1 FDLYYPSYGDT
12 YPTYSGA
19 IGMTYEKGG
28 INAGLVVT
36 TNEGE
41 PLTLKDRLTHHF
53 TTAMSTIEI
62 SSVNATRLV
71 DEFEKYF
78 KENLNAPAAPYKSY
92 IIRADN
98 HPDKLKKLT
107 TWLATHHIQFGHGVA
122 KPLRGFDYQAQSV
135 NAFSLSSD
143 DIVINIYQPKGRLV
157 TTLFEPSSRLTD
169 SLTYDITAWN
179 VIYSY
184 DLKAYAVNEKIS
196 VIKPY
201 QKKQPPEAVIA
212 PKPYAHLFA
221 YKSLQDVELLTALMK
236 RGIKVRKATSTFK
249 LNNQTF
255 V

>member
-1 FDLYYPSYGDT
+1 MLFL
-12 YPTYSGA
+12 
-19 IGMTYEKGG
+19 IGFNYADFFIYRITYEKGG

-41 PLTLKDRLTHHF
+41 PLTLKHRLTHHF

-62 SSVNATRLV
+62 SSANATRLV

-107 TWLATHHIQFGHGVA
+107 TWLASHHIQFGHGVA

-184 DLKAYAVNEKIS
+184 DLKAYANGTTIGWISISIAWIIQVKALFGKVEPALLIKIFR
-196 VIKPY
+196 V
-201 QKKQPPEAVIA
+201 V
-212 PKPYAHLFA
+212 
-221 YKSLQDVELLTALMK
+221 LT
-236 RGIKVRKATSTFK
+236 
-249 LNNQTF
+249 N
-255 V
+255 